1 MVALTREEARVRA
14 WALFRDL
21 EQMAQRDPEQEVTG
35 LALVTLDRCL
45 NVFREDLE
53 DPVVSGLAP
62 LVTADFIGSASP

>member
-1 MVALTREEARVRA
+1 MPVVALTGGDARVRA

-35 LALVTLDRCL
+35 LALVTVDRCL

-53 DPVVSGLAP
+53 DSIVSGLAP
-62 LVTADFIGSASP
+62 